1 MVLARPGIYT
11 DAEHGAW
18 KKRRRQ
24 AYFI

>member
-18 KKRRRQ
+18 KSAVGKRTS
-24 AYFI
+24 